1 MKASH
6 NLGSMADSAA
16 FDALSIHIERAAG
29 STDTLK
35 TIFWMIGAHPQLLAH
50 AKVLL
55 TVEQL
60 LQTKTFSTPC
70 LYWSGDWRNQ
80 LNDWKDTLAQVRALE
95 SLLRDDPELTAMYR
109 LPQHVRDH
117 PLLRQ
122 GVTRHPIPAALFNQ
136 YQPTDHSQATV
147 AEARFQ
153 SMRAHVMAVYFEAR
167 WRAAQG
173 REQFMIHRGHKEF
186 APVPVGAGPVGLAL
200 REFSLSKYSPLLL
213 QLPDEVCTVD
223 FAGAIT
229 VLQPDYSRVNL
240 NDRNDAARYFQD
252 LQRYFNTLPALLNS
266 SDLTPR
272 TRKSTDTVDGEG
284 GHTLR
289 PGWVSDSA
297 RITRQLDLDWADDAP
312 NVTQV
317 FLPLDGEP
325 DPNDEELAGDCLG
338 TSRDTAIELY
348 DPTEAAR
355 IMSRMRFRQLAL
367 ELRGQEFC
375 WSLDMASPEER
386 ARALCVAQRWIDD
399 YVTGQSKNQ
408 TVARL
413 RAIGGVLVKAATLF
427 GWRPE
432 ITAGIAARR
441 IDALDT
447 QTVESMGYVRQDQI
461 TLLASRSAHQDGG
474 LWTPHAFLV
483 PGLAPRYAT
492 QLPADVEA
500 AGRLRQSAF
509 LLADVCGLGRDLLA
523 IAACTDRLPTDTT
536 ALRKRML
543 GVEGKT
549 AARLARECA
558 EAAADPSCEDPRAA
572 LTVRRLCSSVRA
584 AISHVSGDAVPSWI
598 ISQDTA
604 RASEARLH
612 YTQVRAAK
620 LAIWHGQAMARLSP
634 ELAGCQTRADA
645 VAALQPGWVGC
656 RHVAD
661 LEQVRGMIDGLRDE
675 VSKTPDLDRRS
686 SVRRYHN
693 AYTLLAWLCESLP
706 MGLRPIVDGPG
717 FNFLHEMRRGLD
729 RHGGTDAAGII
740 DKHHT
745 YQDKARLVPI
755 TPHWQAAV
763 EQLERHNAAVIQR
776 LDLLTEW
783 QALDASGQ
791 RAFVI
796 AEDETL
802 AGMTPAWIRAQL
814 VARGFPVPVNFGR
827 ALLRTE
833 WLDRGCKGR
842 DIDAL
847 LGHFSHGQSFF
858 SKHSSHDPAAYLA
871 AVTEQSPGYIDHL
884 HLKLPPS
891 LCTAVVDRHGA
902 ASNRV
907 HLPRIGRKIPS
918 VAPKLRTMWEGCD
931 SAPPLPELVQA
942 VWSAV
947 ERHSASPDRAVRVGL
962 VWTLRNSSNPH
973 AKVLTGRP
981 LDDTEVANEDSARGI
996 EDELMMTMQRLGLP
1010 RTCLASWLRLLLAA
1024 VRRLQDL
1031 GKHIATTKVAAITSP
1046 PDSPVTSKTTQRL
1059 PDVMVWRA
1067 ALYSWIGLRASDPED
1082 DPRYWAIAI
1091 ALSVAIHGMAFDLP
1105 LLARLMERL
1114 AEPGPRR
1121 LQLCGG
1127 ADGPSFLTFW
1137 LPSSTPGGQQLTRWF
1152 LDPVTELLILRAPT
1166 FPETPT
1172 LRSMAKDLN
1181 RFLTH
1186 HGTPQHR
1193 CPGKWQNVVRAAR
1206 AFWSTRVPPHLV
1218 QVGHRSIATTSLQDE
1233 CWTRLFGHRE
1243 LRSRHTGS
1251 APLAGHAEL
1260 TVADLVPREGSDYR
1274 SASAPHADKDVAMA
1288 VGSAAIAAD
1297 LDHVLHDQRSA
1308 HPWMLT
1314 VWEALAP
1321 GRNVHDVIATFDA
1334 LQRAGAGSPFR
1345 VGALGWLMRT
1355 ITTVMQEALPEQ
1367 GDAFVG
1373 LRRVVSTLL
1382 PRLSADLGDRWFDT
1396 MSACE
1401 RASVLAAMT
1410 HELDA
1415 AASRP
1420 DLRRGLRLLRRF
1432 EPSLGGADATGE
1444 TPSFLTD
1451 AIELEDIDA
1460 EDKVDARMFT
1470 IDEYERALTV
1480 LRLGIDP
1487 PLSAVDRQD
1496 LQDLL
1501 DLGTWS
1507 LARPRE
1513 YLDARIGDFENGDAL
1528 TLIVREYTGHTL
1540 KTPQAVRRVPLS
1552 LLAPAPVVQRLRDR
1566 LQRRQ
1571 AQHTNPLSRRA
1582 LQSRLF
1588 EPPPGV
1594 SALDHHNRLL
1604 RLLQQV
1610 LRLVTGDRG
1619 FRPYSLRHSAS
1630 NWMLLAI
1637 EGKDHDIW
1645 REVWSAQPAMAQWL
1659 DQREALRERLLGSPD
1674 RTDRR
1679 ALLAITKIMGHL
1691 AAGTTYMHYLHLS
1704 CLLQLQAAREL
1715 ADEMPQAVLAD
1726 AAGLA
1731 PSSFS
1736 EQFAKGWQHVLRN
1749 ARARAGWTVVDLASA
1764 GRPPDGTEPTRHW
1777 LSFED
1782 LSLVLNAHA
1791 VHRQPLSAIAQHFQ
1805 MRQEQVSASLRAAP
1819 EICLLVGGQLAPPTA
1834 RTDIAG
1840 VIMPTA
1846 RMNEAERLQLGH
1858 LLINIRE
1865 RWLQDRKLTQDTI
1878 ALLMNCM
1885 DRHHREWR
1893 FNDHDELGRCAA
1905 FLQDCHVAPKELQIV
1920 LRRRDPS
1927 AEIPHWALTA
1937 LGPYVACAVK
1947 VGQPDTL
1954 SSDAA
1959 LAQWVC
1965 LRLVDRYGD
1974 GIPNVAARALFAAHL
1989 NMAAWAF

>member
-1 MKASH
+1 M
-6 NLGSMADSAA
+6 SAA
-16 FDALSIHIERAAG
+16 
-29 STDTLK
+29 T
-35 TIFWMIGAHPQLLAH
+35 
-50 AKVLL
+50 
-55 TVEQL
+55 
-60 LQTKTFSTPC
+60 
-70 LYWSGDWRNQ
+70 
-80 LNDWKDTLAQVRALE
+80 
-95 SLLRDDPELTAMYR
+95 
-109 LPQHVRDH
+109 
-117 PLLRQ
+117 
-122 GVTRHPIPAALFNQ
+122 
-136 YQPTDHSQATV
+136 
-147 AEARFQ
+147 
-153 SMRAHVMAVYFEAR
+153 
-167 WRAAQG
+167 
-173 REQFMIHRGHKEF
+173 
-186 APVPVGAGPVGLAL
+186 L
-200 REFSLSKYSPLLL
+200 REFSLSKYAQLML

-223 FAGAIT
+223 YAGAVT
-229 VLQPDYSRVNL
+229 VMHPDFSCLNR
-240 NDRNDAARYFQD
+240 NDRQDAARYFTD
-252 LQRYFNTLPALLNS
+252 LQRYFNTLPALLHS
-266 SDLTPR
+266 SDLRPR
-272 TRKSTDTVDGEG
+272 TRKGTEGLGGDGGRE
-284 GHTLR
+284 LR
-289 PGWVSDSA
+289 PGWVPDSA
-297 RITRQLDLDWADDAP
+297 RITRQLDLDWADDGPAT
-312 NVTQV
+312 VQV
-317 FLPLDGEP
+317 FLPHDGEL
-325 DPNDEELAGDCLG
+325 DPNDDEVDGDCPG
-338 TSRDTAIELY
+338 AGRDTAIELY
-348 DPTEAAR
+348 DPTDASR

-367 ELRGQEFC
+367 ELRGQEFH
-375 WSLDMASPEER
+375 WSLDMASQEER

-399 YVTGQSKNQ
+399 YVTGQSTNQ

-413 RAIGGVLVKAATLF
+413 RAIGGVLVKAASLY
-427 GWRPE
+427 GWSPE
-432 ITAGIAARR
+432 TTAAIAARR

-447 QTVESMGYVRQDQI
+447 QTVESMGYVRHDQI
-461 TLLASRSAHQDGG
+461 TMLASPDAHENGG
-474 LWTPHAFLV
+474 RWTPHAFLV
-483 PGLAPRYAT
+483 PGLAPKYAT

-500 AGRLRQSAF
+500 TGRLRQSAF

-536 ALRKRML
+536 TLRKRML

-558 EAAADPSCEDPRAA
+558 EAAADPNCEDPRAA
-572 LTVRRLCSSVRA
+572 LTVRRLRSSVRA

-598 ISQDTA
+598 ISHDTA

-620 LAIWHGQAMARLSP
+620 LAIWHGQAMARLSS
-634 ELAGCQTRADA
+634 ELTGCQARADA
-645 VAALQPGWVGC
+645 VATLQPGWVGC

-661 LEQVRGMIDGLRDE
+661 LEQVRGMIDGLRDD
-675 VSKTPDLDRRS
+675 VSKAPDLDRRS

-706 MGLRPIVDGPG
+706 LGLRPIVDGPG
-717 FNFLHEMRRGLD
+717 FNYLHEIRRGLNK
-729 RHGGTDAAGII
+729 HGGTDATGII

-745 YQDKARLVPI
+745 YQDKSRLVPI
-755 TPHWQAAV
+755 TPDWQAAV

-776 LDLLTEW
+776 LDLLAEW

-814 VARGFPVPVNFGR
+814 VARGVPVPMNFGR

-833 WLDRGCKGR
+833 WLDQGRKGR

-847 LGHFSHGQSFF
+847 LGHFNHGQSSF

-871 AVTEQSPGYIDHL
+871 AVTQHLPGYIAHL

-891 LCTAVVDRHGA
+891 LCTAAVDRHGA
-902 ASNRV
+902 PSNRV
-907 HLPRIGRKIPS
+907 HLPQVGRKTPS
-918 VAPKLRTMWEGCD
+918 ANPKLRTTWEGCD
-931 SAPPLPELVQA
+931 SPPPLPERVKA

-947 ERHSASPDRAVRVGL
+947 DRHSAGPDRAARIGL
-962 VWTLRNSSNPH
+962 LWRLRNSSNPH

-981 LDDTEVANEDSARGI
+981 LDEAEEANEDSARGI
-996 EDELMMTMQRLGLP
+996 EDELMMIMQRLGLP
-1010 RTCLASWLRLLLAA
+1010 RTYLASWLRLMLAA

-1031 GKHIATTKVAAITSP
+1031 GIRIATTKVAAITSP
-1046 PDSPVTSKTTQRL
+1046 PDSPITAKATQRL

-1067 ALYSWIGLRASDPED
+1067 ALNSWIALRATDPED

-1091 ALSVAIHGMAFDLP
+1091 ALSAAIHGMAFDLP

-1121 LQLCGG
+1121 IALCGG
-1127 ADGPSFLTFW
+1127 EDGPSFVTFW

-1166 FPETPT
+1166 FPEAPT

-1186 HGTPQHR
+1186 HGTPPYR
-1193 CPGKWQNVVRAAR
+1193 CPGNWQNVIRAAR
-1206 AFWSTRVPPHLV
+1206 TFWSTRVPQHLV
-1218 QVGHRSIATTSLQDE
+1218 QVGHRGIATTSLRDA
-1233 CWTRLFGHRE
+1233 CWNRLFGHRE
-1243 LRSRHTGS
+1243 LQSRQPGS
-1251 APLAGHAEL
+1251 ALLAGHAEL
-1260 TVADLVPREGSDYR
+1260 TIADFAPRAESDYQ
-1274 SASAPHADKDVAMA
+1274 SANAPDAETHVAMA
-1288 VGSAAIAAD
+1288 VASAAVGAD
-1297 LDHVLHDQRSA
+1297 FDHVLHDQRSA

-1321 GRNVHDVIATFDA
+1321 GRNLHDVIVTLDA
-1334 LQRAGAGSPFR
+1334 LQRAGTGSPFR

-1355 ITTVMQEALPEQ
+1355 ITAVMQEALPEQ
-1367 GDAFVG
+1367 GDALVG

-1382 PRLSADLGDRWFDT
+1382 PRLSADLGDRWFDA

-1401 RASVLAAMT
+1401 RAGVLAAMT

-1432 EPSLGGADATGE
+1432 EPSLGSPDATGE
-1444 TPSFLTD
+1444 TPSFLMD

-1470 IDEYERALTV
+1470 IDEYERALAV

-1566 LQRRQ
+1566 LQRRR
-1571 AQHTNPLSRRA
+1571 AQHADPQSLQT
-1582 LQSRLF
+1582 LQSLLF

-1594 SALDHHNRLL
+1594 AALDHHNRLL
-1604 RLLQQV
+1604 RLLQRV
-1610 LRLVTGDRG
+1610 LRQVTGDHG
-1619 FRPYSLRHSAS
+1619 FRPYSLRHSAA
-1630 NWMLLAI
+1630 NWMLLAL
-1637 EGKDHDIW
+1637 EGKDHDVW
-1645 REVWSAQPAMAQWL
+1645 REVWSPHPAMAQWF
-1659 DQREALRERLLGSPD
+1659 DQREALRERLLGSAD

-1679 ALLAITKIMGHL
+1679 ALLAITKIQGHL
-1691 AAGTTYMHYLHLS
+1691 AAATTYMHYLHLS
-1704 CLLQLQAAREL
+1704 CLLQLQAVREP
-1715 ADEMPQAVLAD
+1715 ADELPRAVLAD

-1736 EQFAKGWQHVLRN
+1736 EQFAQGWPHVLRN

-1764 GRPPDGTEPTRHW
+1764 DRPLDETEQTRHW

-1782 LSLVLNAHA
+1782 LSLMLNAHA
-1791 VHRQPLSAIAQHFQ
+1791 VHRQPLPAIAQHFQ
-1805 MRQEQVSASLRAAP
+1805 MRQEQVAAILQAAS
-1819 EICLLVGGQLAPPTA
+1819 ETYLLVGGQLATPTA
-1834 RTDIAG
+1834 STDIPG
-1840 VIMPTA
+1840 VIMPAA
-1846 RMNEAERLQLGH
+1846 RMNDAERLQLGH
-1858 LLINIRE
+1858 LLMNMQE
-1865 RWLQDRKLTQDTI
+1865 RWLLQERKLTQDTI
-1878 ALLMNCM
+1878 ALLLDCM

-1893 FNDHDELGRCAA
+1893 FNDPAELGRCAA
-1905 FLQDCHVAPKELQIV
+1905 FLQDCHVAPDELQIV

-1927 AEIPHWALTA
+1927 AEIPHWSLTA
-1937 LGPYVACAVK
+1937 LGPYVTSAVK

-1965 LRLVDRYGD
+1965 LRLVDRHGD

-1989 NMAAWAF
+1989 NMAAWAFCTPDSEAPAGPIACIEFKKHRHQVNSNTRRPMHISRTFA